1 MNFEP
6 TAEEYP
12 VLDPGLYAKAIFD
25 RIEEP
30 DEVGQYGPYIN
41 WFFIVTTEDG
51 PVEVMGR
58 SSKPEF
64 FTRATKARQWFEA
77 ILGRELTKGETAD
90 FEAIRGTA
98 VTLTVDI
105 VKTERGDER
114 NRIVNIRRA
123 EPDEGPSSTAAK
135 PSPDVDPDFEAWK
148 AEQAA
153 KKAAVDVTNVEEPPT
168 PSEPSEEA
176 A

>member
-51 PVEVMGR
+51 PVEVT
-58 SSKPEF
+58 SS
-64 FTRATKARQWFEA
+64 
-77 ILGRELTKGETAD
+77 
-90 FEAIRGTA
+90 
-98 VTLTVDI
+98 
-105 VKTERGDER
+105 
-114 NRIVNIRRA
+114 
-123 EPDEGPSSTAAK
+123 AA
-135 PSPDVDPDFEAWK
+135 
-148 AEQAA
+148 
-153 KKAAVDVTNVEEPPT
+153 N
-168 PSEPSEEA
+168 
-176 A
+176 